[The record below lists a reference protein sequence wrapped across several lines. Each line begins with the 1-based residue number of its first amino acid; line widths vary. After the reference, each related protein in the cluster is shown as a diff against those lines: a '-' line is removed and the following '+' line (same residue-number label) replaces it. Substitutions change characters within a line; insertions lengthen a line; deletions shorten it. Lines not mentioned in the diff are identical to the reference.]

1 MEKKWTAK
9 SLILS
14 LIFPAI
20 ILLSLGALGIVLIAS
35 GNYSSAY
42 PLLCLISS
50 FVGGALPILLIL
62 LTKTDISSFAKEKFV
77 IWFIHPAV
85 FVVGVYMFFYMF
97 LNMFILFLLI
107 IFGLA
112 LPVGYY
118 IYKAKG
124 AVKILILSLSDPLL
138 YLLGFFIVFVVEWNL
153 SGGIYIPG

>member
-62 LTKTDISSFAKEKFV
+62 LTKTDISGFAKEKFV
-77 IWFIHPAV
+77 IWLIPPAV
-85 FVVGVYMFFYMF
+85 FVAGVYMF

-153 SGGIYIPG
+153 SGGIFYIPG

>member
-20 ILLSLGALGIVLIAS
+20 IFLSLGALGLGLIVS
-35 GNYSSAY
+35 GYQSSAY

-62 LTKTDISSFAKEKFV
+62 LTKTDISGFAKEKFV

-85 FVVGVYMFFYMF
+85 FVVGIYMF

-138 YLLGFFIVFVVEWNL
+138 YLFGFFIVFVVEWNL

>member
-20 ILLSLGALGIVLIAS
+20 IFLSLGALGIVLIAS
-35 GNYSSAY
+35 GNHSSAY

-50 FVGGALPILLIL
+50 VVGGALPILLIL

-85 FVVGVYMFFYMF
+85 FVAGVYMGVYMF

-124 AVKILILSLSDPLL
+124 AVKVLILSLSDPLL

>member
-35 GNYSSAY
+35 GNQSSSY

-50 FVGGALPILLIL
+50 VVGGALPILLIL
-62 LTKTDISSFAKEKFV
+62 LTKTDISGFAKEKFV
-77 IWFIHPAV
+77 IWLIPPAV
-85 FVVGVYMFFYMF
+85 FVVGGYIF